1 MMPGKSEDK
10 LYRRLLLVMAVLPLL
25 MPVAACRQE
34 ASSGFQG
41 YVEGEYLYLAP
52 ARAGRLDALLVH
64 RGERVSAGARLF
76 QLEVEE
82 DVRTLEA
89 KEAALAQ
96 AKAVLADMQT
106 GQRAAELAVAQA
118 RLAQAQTEAGR
129 TAALLQR
136 LHRLAKNG
144 GVSQRDLDD
153 SRAAAHSAA
162 ERVQELEQQL
172 AVATLPERPH
182 RIAAQ
187 EAAVAAAEAEV
198 AQARWELARKGG
210 QAPAAGLV
218 VDTLFRKGEWVSAGS
233 PVVQLL
239 PPEAVKFR
247 FFVPET
253 RLGSLRLGT
262 ALHCLV
268 DGRPEPVAA
277 QVVWIAPEA
286 EYTPPV
292 IYSNETRSKLVFM
305 VEARPDEPALAGRL
319 HPGQPVQVLLQ

>member
-1 MMPGKSEDK
+1 MP
-10 LYRRLLLVMAVLPLL
+10 A
-25 MPVAACRQE
+25 
-34 ASSGFQG
+34 
-41 YVEGEYLYLAP
+41 
-52 ARAGRLDALLVH
+52 
-64 RGERVSAGARLF
+64 LF
-76 QLEVEE
+76 QLEVEDE
-82 DVRTLEA
+82 VRTLEA

-106 GQRAAELAVAQA
+106 GQRAEELAVAQA
-118 RLAQAQTEAGR
+118 RLAQAQTEARR

-153 SRAAAHSAA
+153 SRAAARRAA

-187 EAAVAAAEAEV
+187 KAAVAAAEAEV
-198 AQARWELARKGG
+198 AQARWELARKGC

-239 PPEAVKFR
+239 PPEAVKLR
-247 FFVPET
+247 FFVPEKQ
-253 RLGSLRLGT
+253 LGSLRLGT

-305 VEARPDEPALAGRL
+305 VEARPDEPAVAGRL

>member
-1 MMPGKSEDK
+1 M
-10 LYRRLLLVMAVLPLL
+10 
-25 MPVAACRQE
+25 
-34 ASSGFQG
+34 
-41 YVEGEYLYLAP
+41 
-52 ARAGRLDALLVH
+52 
-64 RGERVSAGARLF
+64 
-76 QLEVEE
+76 
-82 DVRTLEA
+82 
-89 KEAALAQ
+89 
-96 AKAVLADMQT
+96 
-106 GQRAAELAVAQA
+106 
-118 RLAQAQTEAGR
+118 
-129 TAALLQR
+129 
-136 LHRLAKNG
+136 
-144 GVSQRDLDD
+144 
-153 SRAAAHSAA
+153 
-162 ERVQELEQQL
+162 EQQL

-262 ALHCLV
+262 ALYCMV

-277 QVVWIAPEA
+277 QIVWIAPEA

-305 VEARPDEPALAGRL
+305 VEARPAEPALAGRL

>member
-1 MMPGKSEDK
+1 MPGKSEDK
-10 LYRRLLLVMAVLPLL
+10 PYRRLLLVMAVLPLL
-25 MPVAACRQE
+25 LPVASCRQE
-34 ASSGFQG
+34 ANSGFQG
-41 YVEGEYLYLAP
+41 YVEGEYLYL
-52 ARAGRLDALLVH
+52 
-64 RGERVSAGARLF
+64 
-76 QLEVEE
+76 
-82 DVRTLEA
+82 
-89 KEAALAQ
+89 ALAQ

-305 VEARPDEPALAGRL
+305 VEARPNEPALAGRL